1 MGLFTNLFN
10 YRQRRRYDS
19 VKSRKDDR
27 LHTGFNYD
35 DELAP
40 GEFISRSLSGHIQ
53 RNQTMQHFLIF
64 LDDALKNLLK
74 GARYL
79 NNFKNYTV
87 DENTKKTK

>member
-1 MGLFTNLFN
+1 
-10 YRQRRRYDS
+10 
-19 VKSRKDDR
+19 
-27 LHTGFNYD
+27 
-35 DELAP
+35 
-40 GEFISRSLSGHIQ
+40 
-53 RNQTMQHFLIF
+53 MQHFLIF

>member
-19 VKSRKDDR
+19 AKSRKDDR
-27 LHTGFNYD
+27 LHTGFNYN

-40 GEFISRSLSGHIQ
+40 GEFISKSLSGHIQ

-64 LDDALKNLLK
+64 LDDGFFVMIKGVRTLK
-74 GARYL
+74 GY
-79 NNFKNYTV
+79 KNYTV
-87 DENTKKTK
+87 KKGDKHIR

>member
-1 MGLFTNLFN
+1 MILLNLERMIDYTRDLTTMMSWLQEN
-10 YRQRRRYDS
+10 LLVS
-19 VKSRKDDR
+19 
-27 LHTGFNYD
+27 
-35 DELAP
+35 
-40 GEFISRSLSGHIQ
+40 SLSGHIQ